1 MESALHSWDPNNVS
15 DKLVSEKPQEK
26 CMFEYHWKHT
36 INQIFTLITCD
47 LPSIQDISCITKK
60 FKIVGLDLDFG
71 VYSCRDCHCLWQRT
85 TKNSGRIFF
94 VQLPYP
100 WPCRNLV
107 THWWRKAVIFAD
119 YILSKNCL
127 SNKPW
132 IVKKKR
138 RKQFY
143 SKIYKEKE
151 TAQMNFHFL
160 LQEKREKK
168 NKIMT
173 L

>member
-132 IVKKKR
+132 IVKKKKKEENSFTVKFTRKR
-138 RKQFY
+138 RQLRWIFISYCK
-143 SKIYKEKE
+143 KKEK
-151 TAQMNFHFL
+151 
-160 LQEKREKK
+160 KK
-168 NKIMT
+168 
-173 L
+173 